1 MFVICDLKFEILMKL
16 IVGLGN
22 PGKQY
27 VDTRHN
33 VGFYIIDKFL
43 SRFPGFPHISRKL
56 QAIYYLMRI
65 SDDRSVKVILAKPLA
80 YMNESGKAV
89 KKLASFFKIKLDDL
103 IVIHDDIDLKIG
115 SYRIQKGRGSA
126 GHKGVQSII
135 DNLSSQEFT
144 RLRVGVNRPVP
155 GIDPER
161 YVLQRFKD
169 YERKSLET
177 VLEPL
182 LKEIENFISK

>member
-1 MFVICDLKFEILMKL
+1 MKL

-22 PGKQY
+22 PGRKY

-43 SRFPGFPHISRKL
+43 SRFSGSPHINRKL
-56 QAIYYLMRI
+56 QAIYYLMRV
-65 SDDRSVKVILAKPLA
+65 SGDSSVKVILAKQLT

-89 KKLASFFKIKLDDL
+89 KKLVSFFKIKLDDL

-115 SYRIQKGRGSA
+115 SYKIQKGRGSA
-126 GHKGVQSII
+126 GHKGVQSVI

-161 YVLQRFKD
+161 YVLQKFKD
-169 YERKSLET
+169 YERKNLEG
-177 VLEPL
+177 VIGLL